1 MNKNKIIYGLLS
13 VLVGVIAFMLIIDTS
28 SKPTN
33 IGISFNPTDS
43 LGAYFFGFVWIMGSI
58 GWVLGSLLLIGLL
71 ISFYFV
77 GIWIYKKRH
86 SSIKQ

>member
-13 VLVGVIAFMLIIDTS
+13 VLVGCIAFMLIIDTS

-33 IGISFNPTDS
+33 IGFSFKPIDS
-43 LGAYFFGFVWIMGSI
+43 LEAYFFGFVWIMGSI
-58 GWVLGSLLLIGLL
+58 GWVIGSLLLIGLL

-77 GIWIYKKRH
+77 GTWIYKKSH
-86 SSIKQ
+86 SNIKR